1 MPLDSVIE
9 TEKQTDFIYVYKP
22 PVKINVEYN
31 IAASQKNIID
41 YYFNEK
47 GKLILYKYISRGE
60 YGCVSQ
66 KKYFDKNRLIKDSD
80 LKLTDC
86 TETAV
91 MPQQNPVTE
100 VNILENA
107 KAYLKLFD
115 SLVKAEQLD
124 K

>member
-1 MPLDSVIE
+1 
-9 TEKQTDFIYVYKP
+9 
-22 PVKINVEYN
+22 
-31 IAASQKNIID
+31 
-41 YYFNEK
+41 
-47 GKLILYKYISRGE
+47 
-60 YGCVSQ
+60 
-66 KKYFDKNRLIKDSD
+66 
-80 LKLTDC
+80 
-86 TETAV
+86 